1 MAQQVEGNDVEGDD
15 ADDHCQHLGQPGH
28 GEEVEAELLGQIVH
42 GHGLCGERRGRF
54 YWKAGSRSDLAER
67 TAFSVLR
74 FPILRSLQRAMR
86 SRAMNHRFALTLS
99 LCGVLLGG
107 CADLGSLG
115 GPQYGETAGAAA
127 SQAERDGT
135 IAKLENI
142 QVDDKYKL
150 GVGTAVGA
158 VAGGLL
164 GAGVGDSTGA
174 TVAGAVLGGAA
185 GTYAESKVHKQDAQR
200 VTVNM
205 KTGGTVTIVQPM
217 DGRLRE
223 GMAVRVE
230 GSGESAR
237 VVPR

>member
-1 MAQQVEGNDVEGDD
+1 
-15 ADDHCQHLGQPGH
+15 
-28 GEEVEAELLGQIVH
+28 
-42 GHGLCGERRGRF
+42 
-54 YWKAGSRSDLAER
+54 
-67 TAFSVLR
+67 
-74 FPILRSLQRAMR
+74 
-86 SRAMNHRFALTLS
+86 MNHRIALP
-99 LCGVLLGG
+99 VLLSVALVGG
-107 CADLGSLG
+107 CADMGSLG
-115 GPQYGETAGAAA
+115 GTKYGETGGAA
-127 SQAERDGT
+127 SQSERDGT
-135 IAKLENI
+135 IAQLETI

-164 GAGVGDSTGA
+164 GAGVGDSTTA

-185 GTYAESKVHKQDAQR
+185 GTYAESKMHKQDAQR

-205 KTGGTVTIVQPM
+205 KTGGTVTITQPM